1 MAMLVR
7 WIAVALMA
15 LVREPH
21 AFLLVAAL
29 AGVVWTVMAA
39 ELWLAAQRAMPV
51 WARGRMNATV
61 IMVSQG
67 AMALG
72 GIVWGTIAA
81 TAGVRTALL
90 VNVFLG
96 ICSVALLR
104 LLRAPLSIDFTMTAN
119 LNAVPATVVNVGYKL
134 LYRPQPKDG
143 PVLLTVEFQL
153 DRSRGS
159 KFVDLMS
166 EVRLIHLRS
175 GAYSWQ
181 LFEDPSRH
189 NTFRMEVMFPSW
201 TQYLLQQARMTKADR
216 EVFEEAESLHV
227 GPVPPEVRMY
237 LGVNKE
243 LLSHKARRRT

>member
-72 GIVWGTIAA
+72 GIVWVHRSNCRGKD
-81 TAGVRTALL
+81 RT
-90 VNVFLG
+90 VINVFLG
-96 ICSVALLR
+96 LCSVALLR
-104 LLRAPLSIDFTMTAN
+104 LLRTAFIN
-119 LNAVPATVVNVGYKL
+119 
-134 LYRPQPKDG
+134 
-143 PVLLTVEFQL
+143 
-153 DRSRGS
+153 
-159 KFVDLMS
+159 
-166 EVRLIHLRS
+166 
-175 GAYSWQ
+175 
-181 LFEDPSRH
+181 
-189 NTFRMEVMFPSW
+189 
-201 TQYLLQQARMTKADR
+201 
-216 EVFEEAESLHV
+216 
-227 GPVPPEVRMY
+227 
-237 LGVNKE
+237 
-243 LLSHKARRRT
+243 